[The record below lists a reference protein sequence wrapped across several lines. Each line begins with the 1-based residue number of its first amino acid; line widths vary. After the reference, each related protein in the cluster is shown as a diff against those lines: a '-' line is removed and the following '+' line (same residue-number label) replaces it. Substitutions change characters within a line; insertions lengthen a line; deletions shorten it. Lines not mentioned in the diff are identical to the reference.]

1 MIANHIKAL
10 LFVTILVAAF
20 WEFLALSS
28 QTPPSFDVV
37 IAGGRIVDGTG
48 APWFLGDVGITD
60 GRIVAMGRL
69 DEANA
74 AERINARGLVVAPGF
89 IDMLGQSEFN
99 ILVDGRAASKIM
111 QGITT
116 EITGEGASI
125 ASVGEMALR
134 LYAALNY
141 SPNSAHDLR
150 RALNGA

>member
-10 LFVTILVAAF
+10 LFVPILVAAF
-20 WEFLALSS
+20 WGFLALSS

-74 AERINARGLVVAPGF
+74 AERINARDSSWRPASLTCWVSRNSTFSWMVGPRARLCRASQPKLRERGLP
-89 IDMLGQSEFN
+89 S
-99 ILVDGRAASKIM
+99 
-111 QGITT
+111 
-116 EITGEGASI
+116 
-125 ASVGEMALR
+125 LR
-134 LYAALNY
+134 
-141 SPNSAHDLR
+141 
-150 RALNGA
+150 